1 MDGSHFPL
9 KRKQV
14 MLECV
19 QGTSYVPPLHA
30 CLAATQDSQPQFCVH
45 DKVLALIS
53 LRGAQIA
60 LGKIR

>member
-1 MDGSHFPL
+1 
-9 KRKQV
+9 

-19 QGTSYVPPLHA
+19 QGTSYVPPLRA